1 MEAAKLVSLFF
12 WALPLSTPATAGLQ
26 CRGCAGQ
33 AFCHRQAC
41 VMARLYAAA
50 AAVVL
55 LLAACG
61 HTARADTLDIGDLAG
76 TGLPDV
82 RPW

>member
-1 MEAAKLVSLFF
+1 
-12 WALPLSTPATAGLQ
+12 
-26 CRGCAGQ
+26 
-33 AFCHRQAC
+33 
-41 VMARLYAAA
+41 MARLYAAA
-50 AAVVL
+50 AALVL

-82 RPW
+82 RPWWRITVLAQPVFV